1 MNRICR
7 GRGKLGKT
15 GVWSLLQDTEML
27 HLVQMKPLW
36 QIGGGKWPPLVL
48 GRTEIK
54 GVFVTVAKNYGAS

>member
-1 MNRICR
+1 MNRVCR

-36 QIGGGKWPPLVL
+36 QTCRVL

-54 GVFVTVAKNYGAS
+54 GFL